1 LIFAAFTAT
10 TELVGSVH
18 IEFPQHGGIP
28 KIDRRRASIARPW
41 SWIVRWQG
49 VRGRV
54 QAIRAGGIEM
64 STVPSMASPEIAD
77 EGPKGPLDRFL
88 GMFADVRGGE
98 GVTALLLMLNIFLLL
113 AAYYLLKTIREPL
126 ILSVPGGAEVKSYS
140 AAATAG
146 LLIVLV
152 PLYSAV
158 ASRVSRVK
166 LINGV
171 TLFFIACLVAF
182 FALSRASVPIGVA
195 FFIWVGIFSLMVIA
209 QLWAFANDV
218 YTVEQ
223 GKRLFAIVGF
233 GAALGAIAGS
243 FATGQMVKQFGPY
256 PFMLGA
262 AALLGVCM
270 LLTNMVHVREK
281 RRHESAPRV
290 PVAGEAAEDAS
301 NGPDAGVTGRSG
313 FALVFADRYL
323 LLIAFLMLV
332 YNLVN
337 TNGEYILGKTVVML
351 YARAHGAA
359 AMGGL
364 DEKKAIGEFYGNFFT
379 IVNVITAVLQAFVVS
394 RVLKRFGVRVALL
407 VLPVVALG
415 GYLTMAFV
423 PLLSFIRTAKM
434 AENGLDYSLQNTTR
448 NALYLP
454 TSREAKYKA
463 KQANDTFFVRFGDVL
478 SAGIVFAG
486 TTWLGFA
493 PKHFALL
500 NVGLIVIW
508 LLLAVVIGRR
518 FKQMSGTA

>member
-1 LIFAAFTAT
+1 MIAT
-10 TELVGSVH
+10 PEATGAGT
-18 IEFPQHGGIP
+18 PP
-28 KIDRRRASIARPW
+28 AR
-41 SWIVRWQG
+41 
-49 VRGRV
+49 
-54 QAIRAGGIEM
+54 
-64 STVPSMASPEIAD
+64 
-77 EGPKGPLDRFL
+77 PKGPLDRFL
-88 GMFADVRGGE
+88 GIFTDVRGGE

-146 LLIVLV
+146 LLMLLV

-171 TLFFIACLVAF
+171 TLFFVACLVAF
-182 FALSRASVPIGVA
+182 FALSRLGVPIGVA

-209 QLWAFANDV
+209 QLWAFAADV

-233 GAALGAIAGS
+233 GASLGAIAGS
-243 FATGQMVKQFGPY
+243 FVTGQLVKRIGPY

-270 LLTNMVHVREK
+270 LLTTMIHLREK
-281 RRHESAPRV
+281 RRREAAPLA
-290 PVAGEAAEDAS
+290 PAAGEAGA
-301 NGPDAGVTGRSG
+301 GDAGAGDGDPSEARVAGRSG
-313 FALVFADRYL
+313 FALVFSDHYL

-351 YARAHGAA
+351 YTAAHGAA
-359 AMGGL
+359 ATGGL
-364 DEKKAIGEFYGNFFT
+364 DEKKVIGEFYGNYFT
-379 IVNVITAVLQAFVVS
+379 MVNLISAAIQAFVVS

-407 VLPVVALG
+407 VLPVVAMA
-415 GYLTMAFV
+415 GYVSMAFV
-423 PLLSFIRTAKM
+423 PLLSFIRGAKI
-434 AENGLDYSLQNTTR
+434 AENSVDYSLQNTTR

-478 SAGIVFAG
+478 SAGVVFAG

-493 PKHFALL
+493 PKHFALV
-500 NVGLIVIW
+500 NAGLIVVW
-508 LLLAVVIGRR
+508 LILAIAIGRR
-518 FKQMSGTA
+518 FKRLSGTA